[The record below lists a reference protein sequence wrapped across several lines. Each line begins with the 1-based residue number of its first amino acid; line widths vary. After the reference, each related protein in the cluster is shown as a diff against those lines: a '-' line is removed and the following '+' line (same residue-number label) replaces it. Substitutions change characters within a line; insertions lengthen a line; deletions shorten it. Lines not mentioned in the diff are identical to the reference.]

1 MRALCRA
8 SHAQGHLPCLRQS
21 DDNVR
26 ALNDFDLLQYY
37 YPVAFEF
44 TYEEL
49 VARRA
54 NSFASSRRNMS
65 YYAASQA
72 MNIKGRANQVAWH
85 PGIKTFFTGAH
96 QDPLDEAGK
105 EIPQDMSAAMIEAWT
120 SEPVPD
126 QAVLIKFCA
135 RSFLSFAPHSGPIP
149 AELCSSRVMSVGKVL
164 LGDGG
169 TPRGLQ
175 DYRTTCYLF
184 DYLDFLSASKE
195 PAPQSRSRAPK

>member
-126 QAVLIKFCA
+126 QAVLIE
-135 RSFLSFAPHSGPIP
+135 FAAGLHKATNIAFGNHSALEADTDWEPFTHDQRAAAAAKMRGP
-149 AELCSSRVMSVGKVL
+149 EGG
-164 LGDGG
+164 GD
-169 TPRGLQ
+169 
-175 DYRTTCYLF
+175 
-184 DYLDFLSASKE
+184 A
-195 PAPQSRSRAPK
+195 APKKRRAK